1 MSLPRMP
8 LVDYVEMLGEAA
20 ESGLIDRDEAAQLLA
35 DYSDGKFT
43 PLGAARA
50 LQWHRT
56 YRQEIRGLLISAE
69 QLLSA
74 LTALQQATTEA
85 ERDAA
90 LTAIRSVED
99 QIFAKQREELRQRLR
114 EGGGI

>member
-1 MSLPRMP
+1 MTRRMP

-20 ESGLIDRDEAAQLLA
+20 ESGLIDRGEAAQLLA

-99 QIFAKQREELRQRLR
+99 QIFTKQREELRQRLR